1 MNKQLAV
8 VFSIAIL
15 LTVTVVASIDLSQ
28 TADAVKAKGTTT
40 QKYGSATK
48 SQVCGDRL
56 CSEIPSEERMTQK
69 MESPKKQMKMNE
81 THPDMDEMKQKH
93 LQMFEDMK
101 SMTKTEMIDSMKSA
115 MSKYQDIW
123 IEKMNQ
129 MDRQEILDHMDK
141 MIGHMNKMDSKRM
154 DGMDDKMGKHMD
166 KNMDMKK
173 THGNMYPL
181 YNEML
186 NPSQISYPNVVGFN
200 DLHIEAIRHLAPN
213 DDDSKLDVIV
223 HHHCK
228 VYDDMTAACLLF
240 PTGMGDQDRPYGMEY
255 IISSEQFTELSED
268 EQKYWHYHLTEL
280 PRAQAA
286 FPDLTDEE
294 LAPLQPVLDE
304 TYGKVFYFWNIDDK
318 YPIGEPTVLVI
329 QDLPE

>member
-1 MNKQLAV
+1 
-8 VFSIAIL
+8 
-15 LTVTVVASIDLSQ
+15 
-28 TADAVKAKGTTT
+28 
-40 QKYGSATK
+40 
-48 SQVCGDRL
+48 
-56 CSEIPSEERMTQK
+56 
-69 MESPKKQMKMNE
+69 
-81 THPDMDEMKQKH
+81 
-93 LQMFEDMK
+93 
-101 SMTKTEMIDSMKSA
+101 
-115 MSKYQDIW
+115 
-123 IEKMNQ
+123 
-129 MDRQEILDHMDK
+129 MDK
-141 MIGHMNKMDSKRM
+141 MIGHMSKMDSKRM

-173 THGNMYPL
+173 THGKMYPL

-213 DDDSKLDVIV
+213 GDDSKLDVIV

-304 TYGKVFYFWNIDDK
+304 TYGKVFYFWNADDQ